1 LLLLGLSGAFS
12 LDLVDRSGSKRA
24 PKSDLGRSWG
34 DFGSPR
40 GSISV
45 FFRCF
50 SARAFR
56 LARRRRDIRKTY
68 KTMCFT
74 CFSHVRACAHNAK
87 FDRKSLRTRFS
98 MESRDRSRS
107 KGALFEFL
115 SFKMALE
122 GSPGRLGRPPGAILG
137 SSWALLGRSWSALG
151 RSWASKFS
159 RFFQKC
165 LKKLQIC
172 CLRGSWAALGSPPG
186 DQSSIFDPP
195 RVDFDP
201 PRLHFGPPG
210 YDLEAF
216 RS

>member
-1 LLLLGLSGAFS
+1 MQMRRFFFEQ
-12 LDLVDRSGSKRA
+12 KC
-24 PKSDLGRSWG
+24 KSNG
-34 DFGSPR
+34 P
-40 GSISV
+40 
-45 FFRCF
+45 
-50 SARAFR
+50 
-56 LARRRRDIRKTY
+56 
-68 KTMCFT
+68 
-74 CFSHVRACAHNAK
+74 FSHCCPCAHASQI
-87 FDRKSLRTRFS
+87 DRKSLRTRIS
-98 MESRDRSRS
+98 TESRDRSRS

-186 DQSSIFDPP
+186 DQSSISDPP

-201 PRLHFGPPG
+201 PGDDFKAFPSSNSIAK
-210 YDLEAF
+210 LEQSLGKIMAKSM
-216 RS
+216 RKP